1 MSSTTLYGRARERAD
16 LTAFVESAAT
26 RPMSMVLLGEAG
38 IGKTALLRAAA
49 GIARERGFRVLPL
62 DRGLLRELATPR
74 LDPALRS
81 WARGEPTDEA
91 ALLTAILTGLDRLTE
106 NAPALLILDRAD
118 RAEQALLRL
127 LTLVTR
133 HACTERAALLLAARG
148 SEPPAGLGAE
158 IPRFRVGPLT
168 DRAAARLLNTRPER
182 AAGMPRRLVLRRAG
196 GNPLAL
202 TSDVPPREFQEKL
215 AGLPATTLRLLRFAA
230 LADEAEPISSVN
242 RAAGGDDGL
251 RDWEPAE
258 QAGLVTLT
266 GGRVRFEHPLI
277 RVAAATG
284 PARAAHGSLAGHT
297 DEPYARAL
305 HAALASGE
313 TDEVVAAALEESA
326 AAVGRRADFLAE
338 GRALRMAAEHS
349 PRPADAA
356 RRLAKAAVAAYRAGE
371 PAYAIELH
379 RRVVALTDDPDVLG
393 VACVGAGLALVHQ
406 ARFAEAYE
414 TARGA
419 VEGRPADGQV
429 AMSNVAVAANAA
441 VLSGDAEHRAGLP
454 ALLDLVVDGTGG
466 VLGEAI
472 MPGAANPA
480 TRASVLAVADS
491 AGGRGESSGHGG
503 PGEPAGGPGELSG
516 GPGELAGGPGELA
529 GGPGGL
535 AGGPGEPAG
544 GPGELA
550 GGPGELG
557 RVGRSGGLAVGAEP
571 LNGLA
576 EIARLLATS
585 TVAWLTDDSVRA
597 AAELSALWQA
607 QKAYGA
613 PGALAGRIPMMILA
627 MIDCGRWQDADE
639 AIEESATLAEV
650 GNLTLL
656 LRSLPGLRGIL
667 AAVRQ
672 DGGTPPALPARPAGD
687 PFSESLRRR
696 AAGLAALSAGDYDA
710 AYTQFRSMFDAAGEP
725 VHFLLGPRSLPQLA
739 VAAGGSSRRARAKAQ
754 ARQIF
759 NGCRARAGASP
770 SPRMAML
777 LAHAAALLDDTEGA
791 EEQFRAAL
799 ADPDRAL
806 HWPLERAE
814 AQVNFGIWLRRQRR
828 VPEARP
834 HLLAALD
841 TFTRLG
847 ARAHA
852 EQARK
857 YLPGNADADRSGT
870 ADAFAALTAQKQMIA
885 RLAADGMT
893 NREIAQRL
901 VLSPRTVGSHL
912 YDIYPQ
918 LGVGNRHQLR
928 ELLGSTSTEG

>member
-74 LDPALRS
+74 LDPAIRS
-81 WARGEPTDEA
+81 WARGELTDEA
-91 ALLTAILTGLDRLTE
+91 TLLTAILTGLDGLT
-106 NAPALLILDRAD
+106 AGGPALLILDRAD
-118 RAEQALLRL
+118 RADPALLRL

-158 IPRFRVGPLT
+158 IPRYRVGPLT

-182 AAGMPRRLVLRRAG
+182 AAGVPRRLILRRAG

-202 TSDVPPREFQEKL
+202 TSDVPPREFQQKL
-215 AGLPATTLRLLRFAA
+215 DRLPATTLRLLRFAA
-230 LADEAEPISSVN
+230 LAGEDEPVSAVN

-258 QAGLVTLT
+258 EAGLVTLT

-284 PARAAHGSLAGHT
+284 PDRAAHGCLAGHT
-297 DEPYARAL
+297 DDPYARAL

-326 AAVGRRADFLAE
+326 ATVGRRADFLAE
-338 GRALRMAAEHS
+338 GRALRMAAERS
-349 PRPADAA
+349 PRPGDAA

-379 RRVVALTDDPDVLG
+379 RRVTELTDDPDVLG
-393 VACVGAGLALVHQ
+393 LAGVGAGLALVHQ

-414 TARGA
+414 LARET
-419 VEGRPADGQV
+419 VESRPRDGQV
-429 AMSNVAVAANAA
+429 AMTNVAVAANAA
-441 VLSGDAEHRAGLP
+441 VLSGDAGHRAGLP
-454 ALLDLVVDGTGG
+454 GLLELVADGTGG
-466 VLGEAI
+466 ALGESI
-472 MPGAANPA
+472 LPGAANAA
-480 TRASVLAVADS
+480 TRAAVLAVADPATPAAAPTGDGS
-491 AGGRGESSGHGG
+491 ARLC
-503 PGEPAGGPGELSG
+503 P
-516 GPGELAGGPGELA
+516 
-529 GGPGGL
+529 
-535 AGGPGEPAG
+535 
-544 GPGELA
+544 
-550 GGPGELG
+550 
-557 RVGRSGGLAVGAEP
+557 GAEP

-576 EIARLLATS
+576 EISRLLATS

-607 QKAYGA
+607 QRAYSA

-627 MIDCGRWQDADE
+627 MIDCGRWADADE

-650 GNLTLL
+650 GHLTLL

-672 DGGTPPALPARPAGD
+672 DSGTPVGLPQRPSGD

-696 AAGLAALSAGDYDA
+696 AAGLAALSAGDYDT
-710 AYTQFRSMFDAAGEP
+710 AYVHFRSMFDAAGEP
-725 VHFLLGPRSLPQLA
+725 LHFLLGPRSLPQLA
-739 VAAGGSSRRARAKAQ
+739 LAAGGSSRRARAKAQ

-759 NGCRARAGASP
+759 NGCRARAGGSP

-777 LAHAAALLDDTEGA
+777 LAHAAALLDDTESA
-791 EEQFRAAL
+791 EEGFRAAL

-806 HWPLERAE
+806 HWPLERGE
-814 AQVNFGIWLRRQRR
+814 AQLNYGIWLRRQRR

-834 HLLAALD
+834 HLLASLD

-852 EQARK
+852 DQARK
-857 YLPGNADADRSGT
+857 YLPAAADADRSGT
-870 ADAFAALTAQKQMIA
+870 AGAFAALTAQKQMIA

-918 LGVGNRHQLR
+918 LGVSSRHQLR

>member
-16 LTAFVESAAT
+16 LIAFVESARS

-49 GIARERGFRVLPL
+49 GIARDRGFGVLPL
-62 DRGLLRELATPR
+62 DRALLRELATPR
-74 LDPALRS
+74 LDPAVRS
-81 WARGEPTDEA
+81 WIRDEPTDEA
-91 ALLTAILTGLDRLTE
+91 ALLTAILTGLDRLTAS
-106 NAPALLILDRAD
+106 APALLILDRAD
-118 RAEQALLRL
+118 RADPALLRL

-148 SEPPAGLGAE
+148 SEPPAGLGPE
-158 IPRFRVGPLT
+158 IPRYRVDPLT
-168 DRAAARLLNTRPER
+168 DRAAARLLNSRPEGT
-182 AAGMPRRLVLRRAG
+182 AGGPRRLILRRAA

-202 TSDVPPREFQEKL
+202 TCDVPPREFQQKL
-215 AGLPATTLRLLRFAA
+215 TGLPATTLRLLRFAA
-230 LADEAEPISSVN
+230 LADEAEPVSTIN
-242 RAAGGDDGL
+242 RAANGDDGL

-258 QAGLVTLT
+258 QAGLVTLA

-277 RVAAATG
+277 RVAAAAG
-284 PARAAHGSLAGHT
+284 PGRAVHGCLAGYT

-305 HAALASGE
+305 HAALASDE
-313 TDEVVAAALEESA
+313 TDEVVAAALEESV

-338 GRALRMAAEHS
+338 GRALLMAAERS
-349 PRPADAA
+349 PRLSDAA

-379 RRVVALTDDPDVLG
+379 RRVAALTDDPDVLG

-406 ARFAEAYE
+406 ARFAEAYGL
-414 TARGA
+414 TSDA
-419 VEGRPADGQV
+419 VQRRPSDGQV
-429 AMSNVAVAANAA
+429 AMTNVAVAANAA
-441 VLSGDAEHRAGLP
+441 VLSGDKALREGLP
-454 ALLDLVVDGTGG
+454 GLLELVVDGTGG

-472 MPGAANPA
+472 LPGAANAA
-480 TRASVLAVADS
+480 TRASVLAVADPAS
-491 AGGRGESSGHGG
+491 RAPAPAAG
-503 PGEPAGGPGELSG
+503 PARLFEGT
-516 GPGELAGGPGELA
+516 
-529 GGPGGL
+529 
-535 AGGPGEPAG
+535 
-544 GPGELA
+544 
-550 GGPGELG
+550 
-557 RVGRSGGLAVGAEP
+557 EP

-576 EIARLLATS
+576 EISRLLATS

-607 QKAYGA
+607 QRAYGA
-613 PGALAGRIPMMILA
+613 PGALAGRIPMMVLA
-627 MIDCGRWQDADE
+627 MIDCGRWPDADE

-667 AAVRQ
+667 AAIRS
-672 DGGTPPALPARPAGD
+672 DGTRPVAVPARPAGD

-696 AAGLAALSAGDYDA
+696 AAGLAALAAADHDT
-710 AYTQFRSMFDAAGEP
+710 AYTHFRAMFDAAGEP

-739 VAAGGSSRRARAKAQ
+739 LAAGGSSRRSRAKAQ
-754 ARQIF
+754 ARQIL
-759 NGCRARAGASP
+759 NGCRARAGAAP
-770 SPRMAML
+770 TPRMAML
-777 LAHAAALLDDTEGA
+777 LAHAAALLDDSEDA
-791 EEQFRAAL
+791 ELRFAEAL
-799 ADPDRAL
+799 ADQDRAL

-814 AQVNFGIWLRRQRR
+814 AQLNYGIWLRKQRR

-834 HLLAALD
+834 YLLAALD

-852 EQARK
+852 DEARK
-857 YLPGNADADRSGT
+857 YLPGDVETDRAGT
-870 ADAFAALTAQKQMIA
+870 AGAFAALSAQKQLIA

-901 VLSPRTVGSHL
+901 LLSPRTVGSHL

-928 ELLGSTSTEG
+928 ELLGTTNTEG

>member
-16 LTAFVESAAT
+16 LTAFVESATA

-49 GIARERGFRVLPL
+49 GIARERGFRVRPL
-62 DRGLLRELATPR
+62 GRGVLRELATPR
-74 LDPALRS
+74 LDPAIRS
-81 WARGEPTDEA
+81 WARGEPADEA
-91 ALLTAILTGLDRLTE
+91 ALLTAILTGLDRMT
-106 NAPALLILDRAD
+106 ADGPALLILDRAD
-118 RAEQALLRL
+118 LAGPDLLRL

-133 HACTERAALLLAARG
+133 YACTERAALLLAARG

-158 IPRFRVGPLT
+158 IPRYRVGPLS
-168 DRAAARLLNTRPER
+168 DRAAARLLSTRPES
-182 AAGMPRRLVLRRAG
+182 AADVPRRLILRRAG

-202 TSDVPPREFQEKL
+202 TGDVPPREFQERL
-215 AGLPATTLRLLRFAA
+215 AVLPATTRRLLRLAA
-230 LADEAEPISSVN
+230 LADEAEPVGTVN
-242 RAAGGDDGL
+242 RAGGGDDGL
-251 RDWEPAE
+251 RDWAPAE
-258 QAGLVTLT
+258 EAGLVTLAD
-266 GGRVRFEHPLI
+266 GRVRFEHPLI
-277 RVAAATG
+277 RVAAAAG
-284 PARAAHGSLAGHT
+284 PDRLAPAGPPPAHEPRALAGPSGAAHGCELHAAPAGHAGGP
-297 DEPYARAL
+297 DVRELHAALAEHADDPYARAL
-305 HAALASGE
+305 YAALAGDE
-313 TDEVVAAALEESA
+313 ADEVVAAALEDSA
-326 AAVGRRADFLAE
+326 ATVGRRADFLAE
-338 GRALRMAAEHS
+338 ERALRIAAERS

-371 PAYAIELH
+371 PACAIELH
-379 RRVVALTDDPDVLG
+379 RRVTELTGDADVLG
-393 VACVGAGLALVHQ
+393 LAAVGAGLALVHQ

-414 TARGA
+414 LARVA
-419 VEGRPADGQV
+419 VERKPPDGQV

-441 VLSGDAEHRAGLP
+441 ALSGDAGHRAGLP
-454 ALLDLVVDGTGG
+454 GLLELVVDGTGG
-466 VLGEAI
+466 PLGEAVV
-472 MPGAANPA
+472 PGAANPA
-480 TRASVLAVADS
+480 TRASVLAVANP
-491 AGGRGESSGHGG
+491 AA
-503 PGEPAGGPGELSG
+503 PGAAPAPAEPALRG
-516 GPGELAGGPGELA
+516 
-529 GGPGGL
+529 
-535 AGGPGEPAG
+535 
-544 GPGELA
+544 
-550 GGPGELG
+550 
-557 RVGRSGGLAVGAEP
+557 GAEP

-576 EIARLLATS
+576 EICRLLASS
-585 TVAWLTDDSVRA
+585 TIAWLTDDSVRA

-607 QKAYGA
+607 QRAYGA
-613 PGALAGRIPMMILA
+613 PGALAGRIPMMVLA
-627 MIDCGRWQDADE
+627 MIDCGRWADADE

-672 DGGTPPALPARPAGD
+672 DGGTPVALPPRPAGD

-710 AYTQFRSMFDAAGEP
+710 AYTHFRSMFDATGEP

-739 VAAGGSSRRARAKAQ
+739 LAAGGSGRRARAKAQ

-759 NGCRARAGASP
+759 NGCRARAGGSP

-777 LAHAAALLDDTEGA
+777 LAHTAALLDDTEDA
-791 EEQFRAAL
+791 EEHFRAAL

-814 AQVNFGIWLRRQRR
+814 AQLNYGIWLRRQRR

-841 TFTRLG
+841 TFVRLG

-870 ADAFAALTAQKQMIA
+870 AGAFAALSAQKQMIA

-893 NREIAQRL
+893 NREIAERL

-928 ELLGSTSTEG
+928 ELLGSTSTEA